1 MGKAVIICAPSG
13 SGKTTIVKC
22 LLQNEHRLSFSISA
36 TSRKIRSGEKDGNDY
51 YFVTEARFREK
62 IEADEFIEWEE
73 VYPGVFYGTLKSEVE
88 RIWKEG
94 KNVIFDVDVQG
105 GINLKKYFGNDSI
118 SIFIKVSDM
127 ETLEKRLRLRKTEP
141 ETDINMRLK
150 KSAYEMTFEN
160 RFDYAIINDNLEQS
174 CREAINIVKEF
185 LNQ

>member
-1 MGKAVIICAPSG
+1 M
-13 SGKTTIVKC
+13 
-22 LLQNEHRLSFSISA
+22 FS
-36 TSRKIRSGEKDGNDY
+36 
-51 YFVTEARFREK
+51 
-62 IEADEFIEWEE
+62 
-73 VYPGVFYGTLKSEVE
+73 TLVAIKPIPPPE
-88 RIWKEG
+88 
-94 KNVIFDVDVQG
+94 NVIFDVDVQG

-174 CREAINIVKEF
+174 CREAINKVKEF